1 MVASV
6 PATSRIGDAWQQRI
20 GALHEYEVVRDGNVF
35 GTNLFRSCLI
45 SSEHDGAQQLLAGL
59 LERYRDRSF
68 EEVLPGTVEENEAG
82 SSFLIR
88 SRHPVTQARIDP
100 EEYFSGIWRDL
111 TLVHGIGKATERRL
125 KARGYATIRDLA
137 RHPRFRPAAGR
148 VIRNLE
154 EPTSAGIMELVG
166 SRHRRSHPMVLGAAG
181 FHEPEDFVFVDIE
194 TLGLFSRPVIL
205 IGVGTMEGGHLVI
218 NQYLLR
224 SVDEEPAALFA
235 ALSHL
240 SGDRPALVTYNG
252 KAFDL
257 PYLQERLAY
266 YGMGTVSRI
275 PHFDCLHFA
284 RGRWRDRY
292 PSLRLSV
299 LEKEIFGIV
308 REDDVP
314 GQMVPEFYEIYLRTG
329 NCGPLVPIVTHNRQ
343 DVVSL
348 AMIFFHLIEETY
360 GNC

>member
-1 MVASV
+1 MAAV
-6 PATSRIGDAWQQRI
+6 PASSRIGEAWQQRI
-20 GALHEYEVVRDGNVF
+20 GALREYEVVRDGNVF
-35 GTNLFRSCLI
+35 GTNLFRSCLYA
-45 SSEHDGAQQLLAGL
+45 SEQTEAQRMLAAL
-59 LERYRDRSF
+59 LERYRNRPF
-68 EEVLPGTVEENEAG
+68 EEVFSGTVEENEAG
-82 SSFLIR
+82 NSFSLR
-88 SRHPVTQARIDP
+88 SRHPIAQARIDP
-100 EEYFSGIWRDL
+100 EEYFTGVWRDL

-148 VIRNLE
+148 VIRKLE
-154 EPTSAGIMELVG
+154 EPTSAGIMELIG
-166 SRHRRSHPMVLGAAG
+166 SRHQRSHPMVLGAAG

-205 IGVGTMEGGHLVI
+205 IGVGTVEGRHLAI
-218 NQYLLR
+218 SQYLLR

-240 SGDRPALVTYNG
+240 SDDRSALVTYNG

-266 YGMGTVSRI
+266 YGLGVVSGI

-284 RGRWRDRY
+284 RGMWRNRY
-292 PSLRLSV
+292 PSLRLSA
-299 LEKEIFGIV
+299 LERELFGIV
-308 REDDVP
+308 RKDDVP
-314 GQMVPEFYEIYLRTG
+314 GQMVPEFYDTYLRTG

-343 DVVSL
+343 DVLSL
-348 AMIFFHLIEETY
+348 AMVFFRLIGETY

>member
-1 MVASV
+1 MAAV
-6 PATSRIGDAWQQRI
+6 PASSRIGEAWQQRI
-20 GALHEYEVVRDGNVF
+20 GALREYEVVRDGNVF
-35 GTNLFRSCLI
+35 GTNLFRSCLKL
-45 SSEHDGAQQLLAGL
+45 SEQSDAHQLLAGL
-59 LERYRDRSF
+59 LERYRDRPF
-68 EEVLPGTVEENEAG
+68 EEVFSGTIEENEAG

-88 SRHPVTQARIDP
+88 SRYPVEKAQIDP
-100 EEYFSGIWRDL
+100 VEYFEKIWHDL
-111 TLVHGIGKATERRL
+111 TLVHGIGEVTQRRL

-137 RHPRFRPAAGR
+137 RHPRFRPAAGT
-148 VIRNLE
+148 VIRKLE
-154 EPTSAGIMELVG
+154 DATSAGVMELVG
-166 SRHRRSHPMVLGAAG
+166 SRHQRSHPIVLGAAG

-194 TLGLFSRPVIL
+194 TLGLFSRPIIL
-205 IGVGTMEGGHLVI
+205 ICVGTIEGRHLAI
-218 NQYLLR
+218 SQYLLR
-224 SVDEEPAALFA
+224 SVDEEPAALIA
-235 ALSHL
+235 ALGHL

-266 YGMGTVSRI
+266 YGMGAVSGI

-292 PSLRLSV
+292 PSLRLSA
-299 LEKEIFGIV
+299 LEREIFGVI

-314 GQMVPEFYEIYLRTG
+314 GQMVPEFYDTYLKTG

-343 DVVSL
+343 DVLSL
-348 AMIFFHLIEETY
+348 AMIFFRLIGETY